1 MILTSESGK
10 FEITVRGMKMIIKKI
25 ALGVTGSILILAV
38 ILFFILN
45 SFILVELE
53 DLNGTGEYQDTFLS
67 PNKDYKADLFL
78 INKGGATNWFQE
90 RVSITSLSDSKKE
103 FNDTTI
109 YWLYPSESVTAIEWE
124 SNTDIVINGEKIN
137 INDEGTYYNWKKD
150 DN

>member
-1 MILTSESGK
+1 
-10 FEITVRGMKMIIKKI
+10 MIINKI
-25 ALGVTGSILILAV
+25 ALGVTVSILILAV

-45 SFILVELE
+45 SFIHVELD
-53 DLNGTGEYQDTFLS
+53 DLNGTGEYQVTFLS

-78 INKGGATNWFQE
+78 INKGGATNGYQE

-109 YWLYPSESVTAIEWE
+109 YWLYPSENVTSIEWE
-124 SNTDIVINGEKIN
+124 SNTDIVINGGKIN
-137 INDEGTYYNWKKD
+137 INDEDTYYNWKKD